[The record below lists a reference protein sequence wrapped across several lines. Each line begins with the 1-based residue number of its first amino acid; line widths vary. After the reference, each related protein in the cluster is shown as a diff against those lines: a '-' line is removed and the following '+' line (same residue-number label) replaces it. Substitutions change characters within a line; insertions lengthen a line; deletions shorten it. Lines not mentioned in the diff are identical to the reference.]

1 MSNPLTAV
9 SLFSGCGGFDWGAAQ
24 AGVKIIWANDCDPAA
39 AAAYRSLFPAVKFHE
54 GDIREVEEFPKADVL
69 IGCYPCTGFSEAAKR
84 NTPHTNKERDLREN
98 PGNFLYREFLR
109 ALRQVQPKFLFV
121 ENVRGMLSA
130 EDGWFLKRQLAG
142 FRRHGFRVKYE
153 MLRAENYGVPQQRR
167 RVFIVGVH
175 RSVRDFC
182 YEFPAPT
189 HGPGTDNDFLTLRDT
204 LSQLQPSADDG
215 RWRKDF
221 HGHYLTR
228 NRKRS
233 WDEPSYTIVAHA
245 SHVPLHP
252 AGKPMRP
259 AGKDKYELQG
269 KVNRRLSWRQCAAI
283 QSLPSHIAV
292 PGGLAAK
299 YRVVGNAVPPPLAL
313 SLLKPVVEAFDRES
327 LQQRSSAC
335 G

>member
-1 MSNPLTAV
+1 VSNPLTAV

-39 AAAYRSLFPAVKFHE
+39 AAAYRSLFPAVEFHE
-54 GDIREVEEFPKADVL
+54 GDIRKLVEFPKADIL

-84 NTPHTNKERDLREN
+84 NTPHTKQERDLREN
-98 PGNFLYREFLR
+98 PGNFLYLEFRR

-142 FRRHGFRVKYE
+142 FRRHGFRVKYQ
-153 MLRAENYGVPQQRR
+153 MLCAENYGVPQQRK

-175 RSVRDFC
+175 RSVQNFS

-189 HGPGTDNDFLTLRDT
+189 HGPGTGNDFLTLRDT
-204 LSQLQPSADDG
+204 LSQLQPTADDG
-215 RWRKDF
+215 RWSKDF

-259 AGKDKYELQG
+259 AGKDKYALQG

-283 QSLPSHIAV
+283 QSLPAHITV

-299 YRVVGNAVPPPLAL
+299 YRVVGNAVPPPLAQ
-313 SLLKPVVEAFDRES
+313 SLLKPVVALFEQDNF
-327 LQQRSSAC
+327 QQRGSVLS
-335 G
+335 